1 MSATVSSSL
10 TSISAG
16 AFFLCNGFTGELTI
30 PNTVTTIGD
39 WAFTNCRNLTGS
51 LTLPASGVVRLS
63 VSNPKAVRG
72 LKARLI
78 GCETVSGSVAG
89 WSVDAP
95 GYAPGVILSVESDGL
110 YAEFRRLGS
119 IMIVW

>member
-1 MSATVSSSL
+1 MTAANIDVTSL
-10 TSISAG
+10 DAEIKG
-16 AFFLCNGFTGELTI
+16 ALALSGAPGLSFAQCDGGMTALK
-30 PNTVTTIGD
+30 
-39 WAFTNCRNLTGS
+39 AGS